1 MDQPLPDFPSHELL
15 IVSSKYSKNWVRGVN
30 MKSYVSPNIEC
41 TLNRGN
47 YEAKTRLLHST
58 VQTSK
63 CPHRFWERD
72 PEIVRTCS
80 MCPCRAFDT
89 LIFFIFLA
97 GYVCSLNTQISPT
110 IKKIPNIWRNITK
123 KCICH
128 LLGRGKIN
136 MCANFSGTIHQ
147 NRRGYWTLKD
157 FGVICV
163 NQPVRVGAYK
173 YLVRFQWVMPQVN
186 SVGCHIRRLLGNR
199 KTRPK
204 RIARPGCLFA
214 SRLLAFFSF
223 SCQGYTDNQTQ
234 CSVSDTHCAY
244 NSRHL
249 CSNIRSYNRVGVLVE
264 NVSRFR

>member
-110 IKKIPNIWRNITK
+110 IKKIPHIWRNITK

-136 MCANFSGTIHQ
+136 VDTISGTISQ
-147 NRRGYWTLKD
+147 NRRGYWTLKV
-157 FGVICV
+157 FRVICV
-163 NQPVRVGAYK
+163 NQPAHVGACRCP
-173 YLVRFQWVMPQVN
+173 LRFQCVMSQVN
-186 SVGCHIRRLLGNR
+186 SVGCNIRRLHGNR

-204 RIARPGCLFA
+204 KIDRRGCLFA
-214 SRLLAFFSF
+214 SPFFGILFIQLRRLHGESDA
-223 SCQGYTDNQTQ
+223 
-234 CSVSDTHCAY
+234 VSDVWYSLCLQFSSFMLKFQILQQ
-244 NSRHL
+244 SRGS
-249 CSNIRSYNRVGVLVE
+249 CWEGE
-264 NVSRFR
+264 QD

>member
-1 MDQPLPDFPSHELL
+1 M
-15 IVSSKYSKNWVRGVN
+15 
-30 MKSYVSPNIEC
+30 
-41 TLNRGN
+41 
-47 YEAKTRLLHST
+47 ST
-58 VQTSK
+58 
-63 CPHRFWERD
+63 PFLRERD

-163 NQPVRVGAYK
+163 NQPVPTLYCWG
-173 YLVRFQWVMPQVN
+173 
-186 SVGCHIRRLLGNR
+186 RRLN
-199 KTRPK
+199 T
-204 RIARPGCLFA
+204 ADFA
-214 SRLLAFFSF
+214 SFERTLLFTLDIACF
-223 SCQGYTDNQTQ
+223 
-234 CSVSDTHCAY
+234 
-244 NSRHL
+244 
-249 CSNIRSYNRVGVLVE
+249 
-264 NVSRFR
+264 